1 MSVTAV
7 NGQTAN
13 IGLTHTGGLTPDGL
27 VLYLQSQL
35 GDIDAKIDGFMAKQK
50 LIQAQRKELN
60 AIATVLSGVEV
71 PVEKDGKFVASNMDS
86 ADKETLQEA
95 WGTLQSD
102 LPLDKKTMKLI
113 DDAARTKFDSPE
125 ELKKFQS
132 AIDNAIKDLE
142 SSASLDMIQLQSCVS
157 QRNTAISLATN
168 LMSAVGKG
176 EESIAGN
183 IGR

>member
-1 MSVTAV
+1 MTSVSSV
-7 NGQTAN
+7 NAN
-13 IGLTHTGGLTPDGL
+13 TTIGLTHTDGLTPDGL

-60 AIATVLSGVEV
+60 AIATLLDGIKI
-71 PVEKDGKFVASNMDS
+71 PEKDKTS
-86 ADKETLQEA
+86 ALDVHQREPLKEARATLEELGFDPELLKQ
-95 WGTLQSD
+95 L
-102 LPLDKKTMKLI
+102 
-113 DDAARTKFDSPE
+113 DDADFKKLSAEDLQG
-125 ELKKFQS
+125 LKTGFE
-132 AIDNAIKDLE
+132 NAIKELE

-157 QRNTAISLATN
+157 QRNSCISLATN

>member
-1 MSVTAV
+1 MTEVSGVT
-7 NGQTAN
+7 QMPSM
-13 IGLTHTGGLTPDGL
+13 GLTHTGGLTADGL

-35 GDIDAKIDGFMAKQK
+35 GDIDAKIDSFMAKQK

-60 AIATVLSGVEV
+60 DLATLLDGVKV
-71 PVEKDGKFVASNMDS
+71 PKEGETTAMADADRDKLPELKDNLVASGYDPEFIQQLDDATFS
-86 ADKETLQEA
+86 KLGAED
-95 WGTLQSD
+95 LQS
-102 LPLDKKTMKLI
+102 LKT
-113 DDAARTKFDSPE
+113 AVESG
-125 ELKKFQS
+125 
-132 AIDNAIKDLE
+132 IKDLE

-157 QRNTAISLATN
+157 QRNTCISLATN

>member
-1 MSVTAV
+1 MSVTAI
-7 NGQTAN
+7 NSQTPTM
-13 IGLTHTGGLTPDGL
+13 GLTHTNGLTPDGL

-35 GDIDAKIDGFMAKQK
+35 GDIDAKIDSFMAKQK

-60 AIATVLSGVEV
+60 AMSTALAGVKVPEDGGTATSMGEIELKNYETARDRLDDAGVELDPDTIDAIDGV
-71 PVEKDGKFVASNMDS
+71 YKDSFA
-86 ADKETLQEA
+86 T
-95 WGTLQSD
+95 
-102 LPLDKKTMKLI
+102 
-113 DDAARTKFDSPE
+113 PE
-125 ELKKFQS
+125 ELKQLQS
-132 AIDNAIKDLE
+132 AIDNTIKDLE